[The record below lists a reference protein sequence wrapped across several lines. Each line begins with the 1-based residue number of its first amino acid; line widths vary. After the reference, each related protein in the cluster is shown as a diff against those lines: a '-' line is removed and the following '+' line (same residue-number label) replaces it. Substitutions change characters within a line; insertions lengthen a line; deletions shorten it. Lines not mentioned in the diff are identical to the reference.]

1 MEDDLKMDNHETIST
16 NINTDSDFVSLSFK
30 NFSASEMDIFLAI
43 CYKCQRQKADELII
57 PITELRQLTKYRN
70 VSNKDFVDA
79 IRTMAIKLFS
89 LDPKIKKPNTKFS
102 LFIPFVV
109 FEFDLNVG
117 LKVKMNDEFSYLFDD
132 FLKDYTVS
140 DIKES
145 VTLSSSYAKRIYR
158 VLRYLKRN
166 NQPAWIVSLEDFRI
180 FVNLPESYKMG
191 NIDQRVLEPSIK
203 ELLRFFPNLKVEKL
217 YSTEAKRGRPSV
229 LGLKFTFDKVST
241 RRKKDNYDDGTI
253 DRY

>member
-1 MEDDLKMDNHETIST
+1 MDNQEIISSSI
-16 NINTDSDFVSLSFK
+16 NIDSDIVSLSLK
-30 NFSASEMDIFLAI
+30 NFTASEMDIFLAI
-43 CYKCQRQKADELII
+43 CYKYQRQKAAELII

-102 LFIPFVV
+102 LFVPFVV
-109 FEFDLNVG
+109 FRFDLNVG
-117 LKVKMNDEFSYLFDD
+117 IEVKLNDEFLYLFDD

-145 VTLSSSYAKRIYR
+145 VALSSSYTKCIYR

-166 NQPAWIVSLEDFRI
+166 NQPAWIISLEDFRA
-180 FVNLPESYKMG
+180 FMDLPKSYKIG
-191 NIDQRVLEPSIK
+191 NIDQRVLKPSIK
-203 ELLRFFPNLKVEKL
+203 ELSKFFPNLKVEKI
-217 YSTEAKRGRPSV
+217 YSATVGRGRPSV

-241 RRKKDNYDDGTI
+241 RRNKDK
-253 DRY
+253 

>member
-1 MEDDLKMDNHETIST
+1 MDNQEIISSSI
-16 NINTDSDFVSLSFK
+16 NIDSDIVSLSLK
-30 NFSASEMDIFLAI
+30 NFTASEMDIFLAI
-43 CYKCQRQKADELII
+43 CYKCQKQGSVETEISIA
-57 PITELRQLTKYRN
+57 ELRKLTRYRN
-70 VSNKDFVDA
+70 VSNKDFMEA
-79 IRTMAIKLFS
+79 IRSMVIKLLS
-89 LDPKIKKPNTKFS
+89 LDPKIKKPNTIFS
-102 LFIPFVV
+102 LFIPFLI
-109 FEFDLNVG
+109 FKFDLNVG
-117 LKVKMNDEFSYLFDD
+117 IKVKLNDEFLYLFDD

-145 VTLSSSYAKRIYR
+145 VALSSSYAKCIYR

-166 NQPAWIVSLEDFRI
+166 NQPAWIISLEDFRT
-180 FVNLPESYKMG
+180 FMNLPESYKIG

-203 ELLRFFPNLKVEKL
+203 ELSRFFPNLKVEKL

-241 RRKKDNYDDGTI
+241 RRKKDNYDGGTI

>member
-1 MEDDLKMDNHETIST
+1 MVAPLRFTYSNSQNLNTQPFRFASDKSAPVKST
-16 NINTDSDFVSLSFK
+16 FQNFLPDKSFPRR
-30 NFSASEMDIFLAI
+30 S
-43 CYKCQRQKADELII
+43 
-57 PITELRQLTKYRN
+57 
-70 VSNKDFVDA
+70 
-79 IRTMAIKLFS
+79 
-89 LDPKIKKPNTKFS
+89 
-102 LFIPFVV
+102 
-109 FEFDLNVG
+109 
-117 LKVKMNDEFSYLFDD
+117 D

-158 VLRYLKRN
+158 ALRYLKRN
-166 NQPAWIVSLEDFRI
+166 NQPAWIVSLEDFRA

-203 ELLRFFPNLKVEKL
+203 ELSRFFPNLKVEKL
-217 YSTEAKRGRPSV
+217 YSAKAKRGRPSV

-241 RRKKDNYDDGTI
+241 RRKKDNYDGGTI